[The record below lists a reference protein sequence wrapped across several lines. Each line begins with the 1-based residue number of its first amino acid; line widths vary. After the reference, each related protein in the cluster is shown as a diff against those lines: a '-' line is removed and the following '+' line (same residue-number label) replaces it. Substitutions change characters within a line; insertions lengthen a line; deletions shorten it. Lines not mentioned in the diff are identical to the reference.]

1 MLKWLLVFFLFCTP
15 SFAQNNP
22 GVIVK
27 GTVTPNNCPK
37 FLNAWTLEDS
47 GTTCGGGSGTVST
60 GTAGNIAFYQSTG
73 STVIGTS
80 AIDINTST
88 WNVGIG
94 TATPAYSLTVVG
106 TSAATAFLANGVTPP
121 SLSRNGLFGGN
132 GTLGGILAGYG
143 STADVTLENR
153 NYIPALEIPANT
165 NNVDILQTLEVGAGI
180 GVGTATPQSKIH
192 VLNGEVQVGTSGNAC
207 ASNNAGAISYNGG
220 LNYCNGTAW
229 TAASPP
235 QGNIYNV
242 ISYGADNTGTVA
254 SDAAIISA
262 MTACNA
268 ASIITSGTGTSSVQ
282 AGGTVYFPGGKY
294 KIATGFAWQSG
305 CNIRADQSSYIQAST
320 SITDIIHAPSSITP
334 IQDVNLD
341 GGTWDCNNNATNGFT
356 IPQFA
361 RVRIQNITMY
371 NCTLANGGFISL
383 GTSNVSLTNAYE
395 MHVTTSH
402 FYNIDNQT
410 PASANY
416 GIYTP
421 SGAYAA
427 NSDFL
432 QLEIVGNQYG
442 VFGDYPSSE
451 FEQVHVWGFTIA
463 GGFNLSGSGPVRLSQ
478 IEVDGPLQANGN
490 AYTLLGSNNIYELSQ
505 IEFDNVGN
513 DNVGTAVSIG
523 TGARV
528 LISGAHFH
536 GQSGQRIAHDFIGDL
551 TGLTT
556 AAIDEDFVV
565 SKVINKTSITAADGI
580 AIGTQILANFETGL
594 TVVNSGGLD
603 ASFFQTGAISGGAQ
617 INTAA
622 SYSSTVPIY
631 SFWFNDS
638 TGFGNP
644 SANVISGIVNGAEV
658 MRVTSSGILF
668 GTTSNP
674 NSYPLIISSNTS
686 GNSSVGVVGATNIQI
701 LGADGGPAG
710 IITDAF
716 GGNNFYYGRR
726 ADGTNGS
733 PSALQSGE
741 DIMILGGRGYE
752 TSQYSSGTPVSIHYQ
767 AAANWTNSSAP
778 TQMTFNTAQSGA
790 TLATLAMEITDQQ
803 FVGIGTSN
811 PGALFTVGNNV
822 FEVNSSGAVGA
833 GIWQATAVGTQYGGT
848 NAVTV
853 ANAVSNLFANP
864 SSGNYA
870 INCASSTSCTT
881 VAMVSAGVTTISA
894 GTTGLLPSSP
904 TAGDVVLSGKLI
916 VANGGTG
923 DATFTSNGVLYG
935 NTTGALQVTNQGG
948 ANTILTAN
956 GGAPSFSATPIIGTS
971 LGIGTA
977 TISASNV
984 LEINGSATIGYVDLA
999 APATG
1004 LAIKGNVNIGT
1015 TSNPNGY
1022 PLLVNTNITGIPPS
1036 SATGTTPV
1044 QLVAVDGNVA
1054 MYDAHAFAA
1063 NTSFYGWRAD
1073 GTNRSPSAVQSG
1085 EDILILGGRGYEA
1098 SQYST
1103 GTPISIHYQAGGNW
1117 TNSSAPTQMTFN
1129 TTPSGATS
1137 ASLAMEI
1144 TSSGS
1149 IQMPLLASSSAGTTG
1164 TVCWATS
1171 TGNLTV
1177 DTTTTCLLSSL
1188 RFKKDIIPM
1197 ENALS
1202 DIMKMK
1208 PITFVYKDKAMGTDR
1223 LSGLIAEDVLPI
1235 DRTLVELDKD
1245 GKAYKI
1251 RYEGL
1256 SAKNTRAIQ
1265 QIQDE
1270 IQSLKQ
1276 FPVISHR
1283 CVSWLPIMCGG

>member
-180 GVGTATPQSKIH
+180 GVGTASPQSKIQ

-242 ISYGADNTGTVA
+242 ISYGADNTGVTA
-254 SDAAIISA
+254 SDTAITNA
-262 MTACNA
+262 MNACHA
-268 ASIITSGTGTSSVQ
+268 GASDPQ
-282 AGGTVYFPGGKY
+282 AGGTVYFPAGKY
-294 KIATGFAWQSG
+294 NIASGFEWQTG
-305 CNIRADQSSYIQAST
+305 CNISADQSAYIQAST
-320 SITDIIHAPSSITP
+320 SIADIIHAPVTPVIT
-334 IQDVNLD
+334 DVSLQ
-341 GGTWDCNNNATNGFT
+341 GGSWDCNGNATNGFT
-356 IPQFA
+356 LPEFA
-361 RVRIQNITMY
+361 RIRIQDITMY
-371 NCTLANGGFISL
+371 NCSVANGGFISL
-383 GTSNVSLTNAYE
+383 GTSVADNSYE
-395 MHVTTSH
+395 MHINTSH
-402 FYNIDNQT
+402 FYNLVNQT
-410 PASANY
+410 PASGNY

-421 SGAYAA
+421 TGGYAN

-442 VFGDYPSSE
+442 VYGNFPSSE
-451 FEQVHVWGFTIA
+451 FHQVHVWSFNTLA
-463 GGFNLSGSGPVRLSQ
+463 GGFYLAAQASPVRLGQ
-478 IEVDGPLQANGN
+478 IEVDGPLSGSAF
-490 AYTLLGSNNIYELSQ
+490 TLLGSGLIFNLSQ
-505 IEFDNVGN
+505 IEFDNVLN
-513 DNVGTAVSIG
+513 DNVDTAVNIGTGAIVNVDQANFHGADNTHRIAQDFIGDLSNLTMLGLEELNVVQSNVPSNGLISPGEVGIGTNYPTRPLSLYSASVQRFIDFGFSQIFSWVLGRNGTSGNFTLGYTNGSTAIFDILSANTSGDVGIGTLAPINTLDVYGGVSIG
-523 TGARV
+523 TGYAGV
-528 LISGAHFH
+528 YKSPASGLIVQGN
-536 GQSGQRIAHDFIGDL
+536 
-551 TGLTT
+551 
-556 AAIDEDFVV
+556 V
-565 SKVINKTSITAADGI
+565 S
-580 AIGTQILANFETGL
+580 IGTNTNNSAFL
-594 TVVNSGGLD
+594 VN
-603 ASFFQTGAISGGAQ
+603 
-617 INTAA
+617 
-622 SYSSTVPIY
+622 
-631 SFWFNDS
+631 
-638 TGFGNP
+638 
-644 SANVISGIVNGAEV
+644 
-658 MRVTSSGILF
+658 
-668 GTTSNP
+668 
-674 NSYPLIISSNTS
+674 SNTS
-686 GNSSVGVVGATNIQI
+686 GPMPAPMENDDAVIVGADGQNSSVTIN
-701 LGADGGPAG
+701 
-710 IITDAF
+710 TY
-716 GGNNFYYGRR
+716 GGNSGYYGRR
-726 ADGTNGS
+726 TDGVNGT
-733 PSALQSGE
+733 PTAIGSGE
-741 DIMILGGRGYE
+741 FINVIGARGYNG
-752 TSQYSSGTPVSIHYQ
+752 TALTGTAAGIYMSSNNI
-767 AAANWTNSSAP
+767 WSASNND
-778 TQMTFNTAQSGA
+778 TYITFNTTPTGSTGNIERMRINQNGN
-790 TLATLAMEITDQQ
+790 
-803 FVGIGTSN
+803 VGIGTILPLNSFDVDGTGLHIGSGVPGPTTYDLYNNAGTLIWSGSPIVTGTSN
-811 PGALFTVGNNV
+811 GTASGVANYIPEFTGATTLGTSVIYQSGNNIGIGTSSPSNLLSV
-822 FEVNSSGAVGA
+822 YSISAQTMIDFGFSPNFAWVMGRTGSNGAFTLGDTNGNS
-833 GIWQATAVGTQYGGT
+833 
-848 NAVTV
+848 TV
-853 ANAVSNLFANP
+853 ANVI
-864 SSGNYA
+864 YA
-870 INCASSTSCTT
+870 
-881 VAMVSAGVTTISA
+881 
-894 GTTGLLPSSP
+894 TTG
-904 TAGDVVLSGKLI
+904 
-916 VANGGTG
+916 GT
-923 DATFTSNGVLYG
+923 V
-935 NTTGALQVTNQGG
+935 
-948 ANTILTAN
+948 
-956 GGAPSFSATPIIGTS
+956 
-971 LGIGTA
+971 GIGTA
-977 TISASNV
+977 TVSSSNI

-1188 RFKKDIIPM
+1188 RFKKNIIPM
-1197 ENALS
+1197 NDALS